1 MSCSFPRSFFNL
13 IASEQRTRFY
23 IQRNSR
29 PSDII
34 VLPQGNLRPSFY
46 WQAGHN
52 SLCDVTRVVGNQIII
67 AFIKQIEKNL
77 SLHINLYFFYRRAGT
92 YESSGELLIIKRNPP

>member
-1 MSCSFPRSFFNL
+1 MSCSFPRSFLNL

-34 VLPQGNLRPSFY
+34 VLPQGILRPSFY
-46 WQAGHN
+46 WQAGHVT
-52 SLCDVTRVVGNQIII
+52 LC
-67 AFIKQIEKNL
+67 AM
-77 SLHINLYFFYRRAGT
+77 LH
-92 YESSGELLIIKRNPP
+92 

>member
-1 MSCSFPRSFFNL
+1 MSCSFPRSFLNL
-13 IASEQRTRFY
+13 IASEQRTSFY